1 MPKPIRL
8 FVLLFA
14 LQLVNVD
21 LLFAGV
27 SPANGKEGFSGK
39 VFLIAVG
46 INDYSKVNRF
56 YNLLSPEMDAINFR
70 ERLKRDSSIKT
81 VTAYNF
87 DSRHSKADILN
98 AFNEVAKLAT
108 PADAFI
114 FFCAGQSFDGKLF
127 LADSSTLTANELF
140 SKSQSIYATRQLFFL
155 DACHG
160 EQFTGDLKRQL
171 TTRPEESAIGN
182 LNRIVLGV
190 RGNAYEMRDGGVFTL
205 SYTRSNIKMM
215 DIFSK
220 WNRLQVRVLN
230 DLYTQIEKMI
240 PTMTIDFFSEKEFY
254 TAVVPERAS
263 DTRSTIT
270 GTATPGTSDKKKVHI
285 RKGETLSLL
294 IGCKNFS
301 YFSSLTN
308 TLNDARE
315 IKQVLENNY
324 WQKTILMED
333 PTFVEFREMLFSI
346 KEDYEFEEGSQFM
359 FYAATH
365 GAKDENGTG
374 TMVFKDSKLE
384 GKFLD
389 KTYSLTSIK
398 KAISQLNCTNSLML
412 IDICHSGTM
421 FDDGT
426 CVRSNAIE
434 IPETSPIFTTKG
446 TDGPAF
452 KNFLN
457 QKTNIFI
464 GSSTDQEA
472 ADGKTGHSP
481 FAAVV
486 IRFLQQNNLPVIDSY
501 HLQAAIQQNV
511 MKEGAISIPMFCTYA
526 CKDDGR
532 FLFIRK

>member
-1 MPKPIRL
+1 MPNAVRL
-8 FVLLFA
+8 FVLLIV
-14 LQLVNVD
+14 LQLANVP

-27 SPANGKEGFSGK
+27 SPVNSKEGFSGK

-46 INDYSKVNRF
+46 VNDYSKVKPF
-56 YNLLSPEMDAINFR
+56 HSLGSAEMDAINFR
-70 ERLKRDSSIKT
+70 ERLKRDSSIT
-81 VTAYNF
+81 SVTAYNF

-98 AFNEVAKLAT
+98 AFNEVAKLAR
-108 PADAFI
+108 PEDAFI
-114 FFCAGQSFDGKLF
+114 FFCAGQSFDSKLF
-127 LADSSTLTANELF
+127 LADSSTLTGNELF
-140 SKSQSIYATRQLFFL
+140 TKSESIYATRQLFFL

-160 EQFTGDLKRQL
+160 EEFTGTVKRQL
-171 TTRPEESAIGN
+171 MTRPEESAIGN
-182 LNRIVLGV
+182 LNRIVLGIKGFAFET
-190 RGNAYEMRDGGVFTL
+190 REGGVFTL
-205 SYTRSNIKMM
+205 SYTRSNIKIM
-215 DIFSK
+215 DMFSK

-230 DLYTQIEKMI
+230 DLYTQMEKMT
-240 PTMTIDFFSEKEFY
+240 PSMSIDFFSEKEFY
-254 TAVVPERAS
+254 TSVMPQRET
-263 DTRSTIT
+263 DTRSIIT
-270 GTATPGTSDKKKVHI
+270 GKVTAGSSEKKKVHI

-301 YFSSLTN
+301 YFNSLTN

-315 IKQVLENNY
+315 IRQVLENNY

-346 KEDYEFEEGSQFM
+346 KEDYEFDEGSQFM

-374 TMVFKDSKLE
+374 TMVFKDSKME

-452 KNFLN
+452 RNFLN

-481 FAAVV
+481 FATVV